1 MDFSRN
7 IGVLTTDQQAAIT
20 DCRLLVVGCGLG
32 SVVAELAARTGF
44 ADITVIDGDTVAASN
59 LNRQAYV
66 AHQVASGKAGT
77 TALSLSW
84 VNPSGRF
91 RACEY
96 FMRTDDC
103 AEEVARASIII
114 DTIDL
119 SSIDVML
126 ALHREARR
134 LGKPVVFPLNLAF
147 GTGLFVFGP
156 ESTSLDEMIGTADA
170 TPEQA
175 LELYKSGAIFE
186 SWIGAFAS
194 KLPGYA
200 VELLGAFVTGVKERG
215 WCPLPQVGIA
225 AWTSAALTVAAATR
239 LACSLP
245 CRQAPELITIDPWS
259 LLAP

>member
-7 IGVLTTDQQAAIT
+7 IGILTTDQQAAIA
-20 DCRLLVVGCGLG
+20 DCRLLIVGCGLG

-44 ADITVIDGDTVAASN
+44 TNITIVDGDTVAPSN
-59 LNRQAYV
+59 LNRQAYSANEV
-66 AHQVASGKAGT
+66 AAGKAGMT
-77 TALSLSW
+77 TLSLSW
-84 VNPSGRF
+84 INPSGRF
-91 RACEY
+91 RGCEY
-96 FMRTDDC
+96 FMKIEDC
-103 AEEVARASIII
+103 AEEVARASVII

-119 SSIDVML
+119 SSIDVMV
-126 ALHREARR
+126 ALHREARQQ
-134 LGKPVVFPLNLAF
+134 GKSVVFPLNLAF

-156 ESTSLDEMIGTADA
+156 GSTSLDEMIGMTDT

-175 LELYKSGAIFE
+175 LEAYTSGAIFE

-200 VELLGAFVTGVKERG
+200 VELLSAFVAGVKERG

-225 AWTSAALTVAAATR
+225 AWTSAALAVAAATR

-245 CRQAPELITIDPWS
+245 CRQAPELITIDPWN